1 MTSAT
6 TSPSKNLAKF
16 QELLRELFQFDCAD
30 LDFGIYR
37 IMNHKRDVI
46 QQFVMDKLPS
56 TVSAELDRGPLA
68 QEANAGADLAK
79 ARSELENLAASLEEQ
94 AFDEH
99 GALIGRYRTAPASKK
114 YRDALARATIGIA
127 HVIAVPADRT
137 YPLSDAFGKVLSVY
151 HGAVRMYLPGFNA
164 ASDPYQHR
172 LFLSDGIIRGP
183 DRAMSELKRISAV
196 ESLRRTRLGREVI
209 AFPQMRSA
217 ALRIE
222 QERRSNESVSD
233 SVQIDLMRKRL
244 EAQQTEIEATRA
256 EAAQSFELAATEE
269 ERAKLAEAQ
278 LNASRW
284 RIQHLTTQLN
294 AQGLHLNDNLVI
306 PETWD
311 GFAEWCD
318 QNFVGRCVLTTVARH
333 NVRKPVFSDAALVG
347 RCLRWLSSICLD
359 RRIEGGG
366 SLTKIPIEEGVQNT
380 PCGSNAF
387 DFVFEGRCL
396 QADWHVKTGG
406 NTRDPARCLR
416 IYYAF
421 DEVTQQ
427 IIIADM
433 PAHRRTGAS

>member
-1 MTSAT
+1 MRGDDPDKTMPGRTWT
-6 TSPSKNLAKF
+6 TEITLGRQGDGSPQMGLR
-16 QELLRELFQFDCAD
+16 LLVGTPE
-30 LDFGIYR
+30 
-37 IMNHKRDVI
+37 
-46 QQFVMDKLPS
+46 
-56 TVSAELDRGPLA
+56 AELPIIPHVPGVLQQIAKTCGLSAGPFPLTAHAWRINTDADVEDLVAMLKSEDRRLPVLLASGDERAEDPSAPLI
-68 QEANAGADLAK
+68 DV
-79 ARSELENLAASLEEQ
+79 
-94 AFDEH
+94 
-99 GALIGRYRTAPASKK
+99 
-114 YRDALARATIGIA
+114 DALARATIGIA

-380 PCGSNAF
+380 PCVDLSRFDSGSATHLSGLL
-387 DFVFEGRCL
+387 FEG
-396 QADWHVKTGG
+396 QG
-406 NTRDPARCLR
+406 
-416 IYYAF
+416 AF
-421 DEVTQQ
+421 TSQ
-427 IIIADM
+427 
-433 PAHRRTGAS
+433 S